1 MVLGGI
7 KLEVAEVE
15 HQALPG
21 FFLCPHALHQVQVL
35 IHLAGSAVALFDLFD
50 EHAAEYT
57 TGGRSCQDKISVC
70 VTTSE
75 YRLFSAFFCPPK
87 GISAPAAAQIQ
98 GILVNLGYGIYMDTR
113 LYGYAVQV
121 PLRLR

>member
-1 MVLGGI
+1 
-7 KLEVAEVE
+7 
-15 HQALPG
+15 
-21 FFLCPHALHQVQVL
+21 VQVL

-57 TGGRSCQDKISVC
+57 TDGGNCQVKISVC

-75 YRLFSAFFCPPK
+75 YRLFSAFFCPPT

-113 LYGYAVQV
+113 FKCLYGFDSC
-121 PLRLR
+121 